1 VELISPVKEA
11 SVSRQLI
18 NSLVAAIAIGG
29 AAVNS
34 NVAWSNTAEPVGG
47 RAYVTR
53 AEFDQAFTDAAAASR
68 TGNTP
73 ANRERL
79 RNVGWKYL
87 SAPIASK

>member
-1 VELISPVKEA
+1 MEA

-18 NSLVAAIAIGG
+18 KGLVAAIAIGG

-34 NVAWSNTAEPVGG
+34 NVAWSNTIEPAGG

-53 AEFDQAFTDAAAASR
+53 AEFDQVFADAAAASR

-73 ANRERL
+73 ATRERL
-79 RNVGWKYL
+79 RNVGWKHL
-87 SAPIASK
+87 NTPIASK